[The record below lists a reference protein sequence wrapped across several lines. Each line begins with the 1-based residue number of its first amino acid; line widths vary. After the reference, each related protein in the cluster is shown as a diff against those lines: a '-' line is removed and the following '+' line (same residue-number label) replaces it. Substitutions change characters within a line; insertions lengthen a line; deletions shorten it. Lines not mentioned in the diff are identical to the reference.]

1 MRSRTVNIKKE
12 IESESKRKDDT
23 IPSDIEELM
32 ELFHIDSN
40 RGRGRGRGTQ
50 AGQLER
56 DRR

>member
-32 ELFHIDSN
+32 ELFHIN
-40 RGRGRGRGTQ
+40 K
-50 AGQLER
+50 E
-56 DRR
+56 